1 MTMDAPDD
9 YTLFAAAI
17 TAALTA
23 SAQTPIDG
31 LEGMTSAVLVATMLG
46 GSGGTS
52 IAVVAQISIDGGTTW
67 LDVARF
73 DFLTTAA
80 TKWAALDFTKEKAI
94 ASYAA
99 LASEGVNNG
108 IRGARMRAVVTS
120 VGTYT
125 NTTAS
130 LRLSAA

>member
-1 MTMDAPDD
+1 MTMASPGD

-17 TAALTA
+17 TTALTA
-23 SAQTPIDG
+23 SAQTPIED

-46 GSGGTS
+46 GTGGTS
-52 IAVVAQISIDGGTTW
+52 IALVAQISIDGGTTW

-80 TKWAALDFTKEKAI
+80 TKWATLDFTKEKAV
-94 ASYAA
+94 AAYAA
-99 LASEGVNNG
+99 LASEGVNNSL
-108 IRGARMRAVVTS
+108 RGAMMRAVVTS

-130 LRLSAA
+130 LRVSVA